1 MKLTDDHGLEVLSR
15 DECLQRL
22 REHNVGRLAVVAAGR
37 PEIFPVNYV
46 LDGEAVVFR
55 TDEGTKLTAAER
67 SMVAFGIDEID
78 PATRSGWSVVVHGR
92 AEEMSTFDGPVR
104 ERSLREL
111 GVDPW
116 AGGEKRH
123 WVRIEP
129 LSITGRRVAP

>member
-1 MKLTDDHGLEVLSR
+1 MKLTDEHGLEVLSR
-15 DECLQRL
+15 EECLARL
-22 REHNVGRLAVVAAGR
+22 REHSVGRLAVVAGGR

-55 TDEGTKLTAAER
+55 TDEGTKLAAADR
-67 SMVAFGIDEID
+67 ALVAFEIDEID
-78 PATRSGWSVVVHGR
+78 VATRTGWSVVVHGR
-92 AEEMSTFDGPVR
+92 AEEMTTFDGPVR